1 MNDWRSYDGVAETY
15 ERVHADHM
23 ALPARDLVALAEP
36 PAGAR
41 VLDVGTGTGVALAA
55 ALDALGGEGIAVG
68 VDLALG
74 MLREGHRARPALR
87 LSAAD
92 AVDLPFRDRAF
103 DLVTANF
110 VIHHFQDPRGALFD
124 MLRVLKPGGR
134 LAVSTWTDGKDD
146 LTDTWRELLL
156 EVVEEELLDDVM
168 GQAVPG
174 RDRFAD
180 REKLEETLLDAGL
193 RHVRTDKREYR
204 FDYALDDFVEGMGT
218 ISSGRFAREMLGPEG
233 WPSFMERARSV
244 YRERFA
250 DPLNDFESVWL
261 AVGTKER

>member
-1 MNDWRSYDGVAETY
+1 MRDWRSYDGVAETY
-15 ERVHADHM
+15 ERIHAPHM
-23 ALPARDLVALAEP
+23 AIPARDLVAFADP
-36 PAGAR
+36 TPGSRA
-41 VLDVGTGTGVALAA
+41 LDVGTGTGVALVA
-55 ALDALGGEGIAVG
+55 ALEALGGTGLAVG
-68 VDLALG
+68 VDRSIG
-74 MLREGHRARPALR
+74 MLRTGAVAHPGLRA
-87 LSAAD
+87 AAD
-92 AVDLPFRDRAF
+92 AVDLPFRNGAF

-110 VIHHFQDPRGALFD
+110 VIHHFVEPRGALFD

-146 LTDTWRELLL
+146 LSDTWRELLL
-156 EVVEEELLDDVM
+156 EVVEEEMLDDVV

-218 ISSGRFAREMLGPEG
+218 ISSGRFVSEMLGPRG
-233 WPSFMERARSV
+233 WDSFMGRAKTV

-250 DPLNDFESVWL
+250 DPLHDFSHAWL
-261 AVGTKER
+261 AVGTKQ